1 MADNQSE
8 NLGKYARHPRR
19 TAGAAFLIG
28 MGAGMMAAAK
38 KSHRPKTGI
47 QKFMDQLGR

>member
-8 NLGKYARHPRR
+8 DLGKYARHPRR
-19 TAGAAFLIG
+19 TAGAAFLMG

-38 KSHRPKTGI
+38 RNHKPKSSV